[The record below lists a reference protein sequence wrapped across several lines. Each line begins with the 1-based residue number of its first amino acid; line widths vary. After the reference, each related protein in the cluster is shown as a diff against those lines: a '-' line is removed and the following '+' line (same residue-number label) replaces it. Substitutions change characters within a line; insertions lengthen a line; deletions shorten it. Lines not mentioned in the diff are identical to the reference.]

1 MGRQTSLQPTHRG
14 TQNQKQHPHLR
25 LLAPP
30 NKHPHP
36 THKPTTN
43 PLTDTTNTGTDI
55 EPHQYTHPTNP
66 RHLTICL
73 LTSQWYKQDSQQL
86 TPNCYQAITQHTN
99 HLDPLT
105 AQLLPLAMGE
115 NKTEL
120 RTLGTETLNNLTTH
134 QQLNYNDTLTA
145 FLTTAK
151 TIKLNRWAQ
160 AFNDLAN
167 LNPQLSLKLLLDIL
181 PTLNPNQPG
190 INKLLATTTT
200 QYTHA
205 QTQGW
210 APPLNQN
217 THIWLN
223 QITGTTQTAKYAHT
237 LKQLDT
243 KNPTALAVD

>member
-1 MGRQTSLQPTHRG
+1 MVQTRQ
-14 TQNQKQHPHLR
+14 
-25 LLAPP
+25 
-30 NKHPHP
+30 
-36 THKPTTN
+36 PTTN
-43 PLTDTTNTGTDI
+43 P
-55 EPHQYTHPTNP
+55 
-66 RHLTICL
+66 
-73 LTSQWYKQDSQQL
+73 K
-86 TPNCYQAITQHTN
+86 
-99 HLDPLT
+99 
-105 AQLLPLAMGE
+105 LLPSHNPTHQPPRPTHRPTTTPSHGRKQNRTTHTRHRNPQQPHHTPTTQLQRHTHRLPHHSQ
-115 NKTEL
+115 NHKTKP
-120 RTLGTETLNNLTTH
+120 LGTSLQRPSKPQPTT
-134 QQLNYNDTLTA
+134 
-145 FLTTAK
+145 K
-151 TIKLNRWAQ
+151 
-160 AFNDLAN
+160 
-167 LNPQLSLKLLLDIL
+167 PKLLLDIL